1 MIFEELVL
9 HNFGVY
15 KGRHVIDLKPNEA
28 KQSIILFGA
37 LNGGGKTTF
46 LDALQL
52 ALYGKFASCSN
63 RGVLS
68 YPDFLLRTINSN
80 VSPSEGAGLELEFT
94 RGSHDSIDRYRVI
107 RTWRS
112 TGKGVK
118 EEWEVFRDGAFDPL
132 TTERWYEVVEEII
145 PSNIAELF
153 FFDGEKIESLAD
165 QGRAAQLLRTGIYSL
180 LGLDSVDQ
188 LSKDLSVLESR
199 RLRNTA
205 STQDQAA
212 LSRLDNELTELESR
226 RRELVEQ
233 IASQQNQLDSLSKR
247 EGSVRQEFRKE
258 GGELLDRRESLEA
271 ERRAAVARVDDAED
285 KLRDLAAGI
294 APFLLV
300 RPMLQDIAVQAAAEH
315 HAELL
320 QELGAELAARDTA
333 LIAHLKANKV
343 PNELLQ
349 TVQDFQQQDA
359 AARGAEQQVTRYLH
373 TDPNALTGVRPEELD
388 SLRDQIEA
396 VLKRYHTIKDE
407 LLALD
412 RLVASIPDPEALD
425 GITERLNQTISERD
439 NARITNEAAKIEL
452 ARLHHAIESKTAER
466 HHLLELAV
474 REEVKAT
481 ASQRVITHTQKVR
494 STLALFK
501 KAVVTQHSRRLESLI
516 LESFQSLI
524 RKKSLIDRIVIDPDT
539 FAITLLKGTGQILPP
554 ERLSAG
560 ERQLFA
566 ISILWGL
573 AKASGRPLPTIID
586 TPLARMDGVHRQ
598 NLLEGY
604 FPFASH
610 QVILL
615 STDEEIDRPALDVI
629 RPFVARTYLIEYS
642 DTLNTSTVRPGYF
655 WSH

>member
-1 MIFEELVL
+1 MIFQELVL
-9 HNFGVY
+9 HNFGIY
-15 KGRHVIDLKPNEA
+15 KGRHVIDLRPKTA
-28 KQSIILFGA
+28 KKSIILFGA

-52 ALYGKFASCSN
+52 SLYGKFASCSN
-63 RGVLS
+63 RGTLS
-68 YPDFLLRTINSN
+68 YPDFLLRAINSG
-80 VSPSEGAGLELEFT
+80 VSPSEGAGLELELK
-94 RGSHDSIDRYRVI
+94 RGSHDSMDRYRVI

-118 EEWEVFRDGAFDPL
+118 EDLEVFRNGAFDPR

-165 QGRAAQLLRTGIYSL
+165 QARAARLLRTGIYSL

-199 RLRNTA
+199 RLRSTA
-205 STQDQAA
+205 SKQDQSA
-212 LSRLDNELTELESR
+212 LSHLDNQLNELESR

-233 IASQQNQLDSLSKR
+233 IASQQNQLDSLSSR
-247 EGSVRQEFRKE
+247 EESIRQEFRRE
-258 GGELLDRRESLEA
+258 GGELLNRRESLEA
-271 ERRAAVARVDDAED
+271 ERRASSARLDDAED

-315 HAELL
+315 HAALL
-320 QELGAELAARDTA
+320 QELDAELTARDTA
-333 LIAHLKANKV
+333 LIAFLKAHKV
-343 PNELLQ
+343 PNELVK
-349 TVQDFQQQDA
+349 TVEAFQQQNA

-373 TDPNALTGVRPEELD
+373 TDAKALGSASPEALD
-388 SLRDQIEA
+388 SLRDQIESA
-396 VLKRYHTIKDE
+396 LKRHQRIKEE

-412 RLVASIPDPEALD
+412 QLMASIPDPEALA

-439 NARITNEAAKIEL
+439 AARISNEAAKLDLERIRQAIDSKTTERQRILELSARDEIKAAENQRVL
-452 ARLHHAIESKTAER
+452 AR
-466 HHLLELAV
+466 
-474 REEVKAT
+474 
-481 ASQRVITHTQKVR
+481 TQKVR
-494 STLALFK
+494 STLASFK
-501 KAVVTQHSRRLESLI
+501 SAVVVRHSRRLESLI
-516 LESFQSLI
+516 LESFRSLI
-524 RKKSLIDRIVIDPDT
+524 RKPSLIDRITIDPDT
-539 FAITLLKGTGQILPP
+539 FAITLLKDKGVILPP
-554 ERLSAG
+554 ERMSAG

-566 ISILWGL
+566 VSILWGL

-586 TPLARMDGVHRQ
+586 TPLARMDGIHRQ
-598 NLLEGY
+598 NLLEAY

-629 RPFVARTYLIEYS
+629 RPFVSRTYLIEYS
-642 DTLNTSTVRPGYF
+642 DSLNTSTVSPGYF
-655 WSH
+655 WNY

>member
-9 HNFGVY
+9 HNFGIY
-15 KGRHVIDLKPNEA
+15 KGRHAIALRPNEA
-28 KQSIILFGA
+28 KKSIILFGA

-63 RGVLS
+63 RGALS
-68 YPDFLLRTINSN
+68 YPDFLLRAINSG
-80 VSPSEGAGLELEFT
+80 VSPSEGAGLELELT
-94 RGSHDSIDRYRVI
+94 RGSHDSMDRYRVI

-118 EEWEVFRDGAFDPL
+118 EDLEVFRNGVFDPL

-212 LSRLDNELTELESR
+212 LSNLDNELGELESR

-233 IASQQNQLDSLSKR
+233 IASQQNDLDSLSKR
-247 EGSVRQEFRKE
+247 EESVRQEFRRE

-271 ERRAAVARVDDAED
+271 ERRATAARLNDAED

-300 RPMLQDIAVQAAAEH
+300 SPLLQDIAVQAAAEH

-320 QELGAELAARDTA
+320 QELDTELAARDTA
-333 LIAHLKANKV
+333 MFAYLKANKV
-343 PNELLQ
+343 PNEFLQ
-349 TVQDFQQQDA
+349 TVQAFQQQDA
-359 AARGAEQQVTRYLH
+359 AARGAQQQVTRYLH
-373 TDPNALTGVRPEELD
+373 TDPNALASVRPEELA
-388 SLRDQIEA
+388 SLRDQIETA
-396 VLKRYHTIKDE
+396 LKRFHSIRDD

-412 RLVASIPDPEALD
+412 RQVASIPDPDALA
-425 GITERLNQTISERD
+425 GITDRLNQTISQRD
-439 NARITNEAAKIEL
+439 SARISNEAAKLDLE
-452 ARLHHAIESKTAER
+452 RVRQAIESKTADR
-466 HHLLELAV
+466 QRILELAA
-474 REEVKAT
+474 REEVNAT
-481 ASQRVITHTQKVR
+481 ANQRVITHTQKVR
-494 STLALFK
+494 STLASFK
-501 KAVVTQHSRRLESLI
+501 SAVVAQHSRRLESLI
-516 LESFQSLI
+516 LESFRSLI
-524 RKKSLIDRIVIDPDT
+524 RKKSLVERITIDPDT
-539 FAITLLKGTGQILPP
+539 FVITLRKATGQILPP

-566 ISILWGL
+566 VSILWGL

-586 TPLARMDGVHRQ
+586 TPLARMDGIHRK
-598 NLLEGY
+598 NLLEAY

-629 RPFVARTYLIEYS
+629 RAFVSRTYLIEYS
-642 DTLNTSTVRPGYF
+642 DALNTSAVRPGYF
-655 WSH
+655 WN

>member
-9 HNFGVY
+9 HNFGIY
-15 KGRHVIDLKPNEA
+15 KGRHAIALRPNEA
-28 KQSIILFGA
+28 KKSIILFGA

-63 RGVLS
+63 RGALS
-68 YPDFLLRTINSN
+68 YPDFLLRAINSS

-94 RGSHDSIDRYRVI
+94 RGSHDSMDRYRVI

-118 EEWEVFRDGAFDPL
+118 EDLEVFRNGVFDPL

-212 LSRLDNELTELESR
+212 LSNLDNELGELESR

-233 IASQQNQLDSLSKR
+233 IASQQNDLDSLSKR
-247 EGSVRQEFRKE
+247 EESVRQEFRRE

-271 ERRAAVARVDDAED
+271 ERRATAARLNDAED

-300 RPMLQDIAVQAAAEH
+300 SPLLQDIAVQAAAEH

-320 QELGAELAARDTA
+320 QELDTELAARDTA
-333 LIAHLKANKV
+333 MFAYLKANKV
-343 PNELLQ
+343 PNEFLQ
-349 TVQDFQQQDA
+349 TVQAFQQQDA
-359 AARGAEQQVTRYLH
+359 AARGAQQQVTRYLH
-373 TDPNALTGVRPEELD
+373 TDPNALASVRPEELA
-388 SLRDQIEA
+388 SLRDQIETA
-396 VLKRYHTIKDE
+396 LKRFHSIRDD

-412 RLVASIPDPEALD
+412 RQVASIPDPDALA
-425 GITERLNQTISERD
+425 GITDRLNQTISQRD
-439 NARITNEAAKIEL
+439 SARISNEAAKLDLE
-452 ARLHHAIESKTAER
+452 RVRQAIESKTADR
-466 HHLLELAV
+466 QRILELAA
-474 REEVKAT
+474 REEVNAT
-481 ASQRVITHTQKVR
+481 ANQRVITHTQKVR
-494 STLALFK
+494 STLASFK
-501 KAVVTQHSRRLESLI
+501 SAVVAQHSRRLESLI
-516 LESFQSLI
+516 LESFRSLI
-524 RKKSLIDRIVIDPDT
+524 RKKSLVERITIDPDT
-539 FAITLLKGTGQILPP
+539 FVITLRKATGQILPP

-566 ISILWGL
+566 VSILWGL

-586 TPLARMDGVHRQ
+586 TPLARMDGIHRK
-598 NLLEGY
+598 NLLEAY

-629 RPFVARTYLIEYS
+629 RAFVSRTYLIEYS
-642 DTLNTSTVRPGYF
+642 DALNTSAVRPGYF
-655 WSH
+655 WN